1 MTASGAA
8 ASRLPRA
15 VKLFGFVSLLNDFAS
30 EMIYPLLP
38 AFVTGVLGAG
48 PQALGAL
55 DGAAEFAASVVKFA
69 AGRLSDRPARR
80 GPLIVLGYAIAVLV
94 RPIIAVTAA
103 AWQVIGLRVVDRVGK
118 GIRTPPRDAL
128 MADVTPAPLRGRA
141 FGLQRGMDHAGAV
154 LGPLTAWWLLTSGS
168 ADVRAVI
175 AWSLAPGVVVLVL
188 ATWAVKG
195 GEGRWRAVEADS
207 GAAPPSPP
215 STVFDRLRPPIPP
228 ALFAISAFYLLRM
241 PETLLILRSQQL
253 GVSTAAVL
261 LLWAALHVVRS
272 SASFVGGRLTDRIGA
287 SRTMWLGWLAYAGVA
302 AGFAVARGAGA
313 AWTLFLAFGIV
324 AGLTESPERALVAQF
339 AGAHQGS
346 AFGMYH
352 GVTGLAALTGGIGL
366 GAVFQAYGA
375 GTAFLGS
382 AAGGLALGLAWPVV
396 ARRRSASV
404 GGAAA

>member
-1 MTASGAA
+1 MTRREA
-8 ASRLPRA
+8 ASAPRLPRP
-15 VKLFGFVSLLNDFAS
+15 VKLFGAVSLLNDFAS

-103 AWQVIGLRVVDRVGK
+103 AWQVIGLRVVDRIGK

-128 MADVTPAPLRGRA
+128 MADVTPVPLRGRA

-154 LGPLTAWWLLTSGS
+154 LGPLVAWWLLTSGS
-168 ADVRAVI
+168 ADVRTVI

-188 ATWAVKG
+188 ATWAVRD
-195 GEGRWRAVEADS
+195 GERRGRMGNDGEPV
-207 GAAPPSPP
+207 AAPSPSSPVLPRPSP
-215 STVFDRLRPPIPP
+215 SL
-228 ALFAISAFYLLRM
+228 LLLAISFFYLLRM

-253 GVSTAAVL
+253 GASTAAVL

-324 AGLTESPERALVAQF
+324 AGLTESPERALV
-339 AGAHQGS
+339 
-346 AFGMYH
+346 
-352 GVTGLAALTGGIGL
+352 GGIGL

-375 GTAFLGS
+375 ATAFVGS

-396 ARRRSASV
+396 MLRRSS
-404 GGAAA
+404 